1 MMSQLI
7 TLLMAVML
15 LASTAFAELTG
26 RVVDESGSPL
36 VGVSV
41 ITDVD
46 GIGTLTDS
54 NGNFLLTENKEIT
67 TLTFSSIGYK
77 PKALRIADLSVTI
90 VLEPTEYRLGGILVT
105 GDRAELGISP
115 IAFDNFSQEDIQRD
129 YTVGE
134 FPLLLETT
142 PNLYSF
148 ADGGSPLGYS
158 YTRIRGFDDKRIV
171 TYINGVPLN
180 DPEDHATYFV
190 DLPDF
195 AANVSD
201 IQIQRGVGNSLY
213 GDASF
218 GGSINI
224 VTSSFDRK
232 KGAAI
237 TSGYGVYDG
246 KRKSDIYKQSLEYSS
261 GLVDGKYTFNGRFS
275 KQKSGGYRHNSWY
288 DGWSYYFSVGRID
301 PRMTTELYV
310 YGGPMR
316 MHLSYWGSS
325 RDAIKLDR
333 QANPLSYSNETDNFN
348 QPHYHL
354 HNVYKLND
362 NATLT
367 NTLYYIR
374 GKGYYEQFKESSS
387 FGYYNINPASVDI
400 NPTTSLAYESG
411 NVVRQQWVEKNQ
423 YGWNPRL
430 DIKHNKG
437 MHSLGGSFYYFDSDH
452 WGQVV
457 FAEHVNN
464 LDPRQLYYTYY
475 GKKNVATFF
484 GQEYYNLNDKLSAQL
499 TAQFRYQ
506 KYKLDQLPI
515 GLYYGYDYNLDW
527 FFFSP
532 RVGLNYKVNE
542 RLSLFGN
549 FSIASRTP
557 SDVAIFDAND
567 PYSVPSLDENGEL
580 TAKSERVYDFETGA
594 TFREHNYL
602 LDLNLFYML
611 FNDEIVPYSG
621 INESGIAFTT
631 NADKSVH
638 AGLEISA
645 AVQTTETL
653 KLSGNFSYNYNRIK
667 DYIAVIDS
675 IEIDFKDKTIPL
687 FPDYLGNLIA
697 DYQTERFRF
706 TYRFRL
712 VGSQFMELY
721 NDDDLKIEA
730 YTVSS
735 LSASFKLPNV
745 FDGGS
750 LTMLVKVDNLF
761 NKKYEASGYGGN
773 YAYNDGSDDI
783 VGAWAE
789 YYVAPERSIF
799 GQVTLNL
806 F

>member
-1 MMSQLI
+1 MMSKFL
-7 TLLMAVML
+7 TML
-15 LASTAFAELTG
+15 LVIALLTPIVSADIKG
-26 RVVDESGSPL
+26 QIVDEAGDPIG
-36 VGVSV
+36 GVSV
-41 ITDVD
+41 LTNLTGV
-46 GIGTLTDS
+46 GTISRS
-54 NGNFLLTENKEIT
+54 NGFFKLSDNNEIS
-67 TLTFSSIGYK
+67 TLTFSSVGYK
-77 PKALRIADLSVTI
+77 PQIVNIADLKETVK
-90 VLEPTEYRLGGILVT
+90 LEPTTYRLGGIIVT
-105 GDRAELGISP
+105 GDRAEQGITP
-115 IAFDNFSQEDIQRD
+115 IAFDNLSSEEIKRD

-148 ADGGSPLGYS
+148 ADGGAPLGYS

-224 VTSSFDRK
+224 VTSAFDRK
-232 KGAAI
+232 RGASV
-237 TSGYGVYDG
+237 TYGYGEYDG
-246 KRKSDIYKQSLEYSS
+246 QRKSDIFKQSLEYSS

-288 DGWSYYFSVGRID
+288 DGWSYYFSVGRLD
-301 PRMTTELYV
+301 PKMSTELYV

-316 MHLSYWGSS
+316 MHLSYWGAP
-325 RDAIKLDR
+325 REAIDVDR
-333 QANPLSYSNETDNFN
+333 QYNPLSYTNETDNFN

-354 HNVYKLND
+354 HNVYKLID

-367 NTLYYIR
+367 NTFYYIR
-374 GKGYYEQFKESSS
+374 GKGYYEQYKNSSNY
-387 FGYYNINPASVDI
+387 FDYNIGVVNIDEDPATTNPYETGDI
-400 NPTTSLAYESG
+400 
-411 NVVRQQWVEKNQ
+411 VRQQWVEKNQ

-430 DIKHNKG
+430 DIKHKKG
-437 MHSLGGSFYYFDSDH
+437 MHSLGGSFYYFESDH

-457 FAEHVNN
+457 WAEHVQK
-464 LDPRQLYYTYY
+464 LDPRHQYYKYF
-475 GKKNVATFF
+475 GKKDVATFF
-484 GQEYYNLNDKLSAQL
+484 GQEYYNINDKLSAQL

-506 KYKLDQLPI
+506 RYKLDQVAM
-515 GLYYGYDYNLDW
+515 GAYAGYDYDLNW

-532 RVGLNYKVNE
+532 RVGLNYKVDE

-567 PYSVPSLDENGEL
+567 PASIPSFNNNCEL

-594 TFREHNYL
+594 TFRNRNFVCNC
-602 LDLNLFYML
+602 NLFYML
-611 FNDEIVPYSG
+611 FNDEIVPYG
-621 INESGIAFTT
+621 GLNESGIAFTT
-631 NADKSVH
+631 NADKSIHSGV
-638 AGLEISA
+638 EISSA
-645 AVQTTETL
+645 IQTTDEF
-653 KLSGNFSYNYNRIK
+653 KISGNFSYNYNRIK
-667 DYIAVIDS
+667 EYIATVDGM
-675 IEIDFKDKTIPL
+675 EVDFKDKTIPL

-697 DYQTERFRF
+697 DYETGRFRF

-721 NDDDLKIEA
+721 NDEELKISA
-730 YTVSS
+730 FTVSS
-735 LSASFKLPNV
+735 LSASVNLPNI
-745 FDGGS
+745 FDDGS
-750 LTMLVKVDNLF
+750 LSLLIKVDNLF

-773 YAYNDGSDDI
+773 YAYNDGANDI

-789 YYVAPERSIF
+789 YYVAPERSIY
-799 GQVTLNL
+799 GQITMNL